1 MIPSSPVAAQ
11 STSPPSKAG
20 RAPRSSAPAAQ
31 GPAQARPAAPVPTM
45 PGDSRV
51 VASAPV
57 SPLERNYDTVV
68 AARLVMAK
76 FGNHAAMGLI
86 IQARGG
92 DHHEFTAQQQ
102 ADAMYGIRDALGL
115 SQTSLHPD
123 ALELRDLD
131 HFINMSGPI
140 QDDFPFKPTDSPV
153 RRGLMELGRE
163 AVGLK
168 CAVMAV
174 GYSGAKAI
182 AQNTPILHHSEYLN
196 GKGTSRAS
204 LREVRVGLQGVWD
217 GVMGH

>member
-1 MIPSSPVAAQ
+1 MYPTHPLS
-11 STSPPSKAG
+11 
-20 RAPRSSAPAAQ
+20 APRTTAVTGKPQADSQRGLKVIPTAKPATAPAA
-31 GPAQARPAAPVPTM
+31 PMMTADT
-45 PGDSRV
+45 RV
-51 VASAPV
+51 VATVPV
-57 SPLERNYDTVV
+57 SPFEAHFDTAA
-68 AARLVMAK
+68 AARMIMAK

-115 SQTSLHPD
+115 SQISQHPD

-140 QDDFPFKPTDSPV
+140 QDDFPFKSTDTPI
-153 RRGLMELGRE
+153 RHDLMALGRDAE
-163 AVGLK
+163 GLK
-168 CAVMAV
+168 CAVMAL

-217 GVMGH
+217 GVAGH